1 MKQTCLFFYLHI
13 NHAFFQAV
21 KIGSYIKK
29 KGGNSVRKVIRVH
42 EDDLYYTLYDN
53 YSDIAVARILKI
65 KREDNVQEEAK
76 MLKQI
81 TGAYTRY
88 INELR
93 RRRGG

>member
-1 MKQTCLFFYLHI
+1 M
-13 NHAFFQAV
+13 
-21 KIGSYIKK
+21 
-29 KGGNSVRKVIRVH
+29 RKVITVR

-53 YSDIAVARILKI
+53 YSEMAVARILKI
-65 KREDNVQEEAK
+65 KRQDNVQEEAK

-88 INELR
+88 IKELR